1 MVFPAKQ
8 EPAMKTIRI
17 HEHGPEEVLQI
28 QELDIPEP
36 EADEVLVKVHST
48 ALNHLDIWVRKGLPG
63 VPLPIIPGSDAS
75 GTIEELG
82 SLVKREGHWKTG
94 QNVILIPFR
103 SCGHC
108 MYCSSGKE
116 NLCNRFRI
124 SGEHMDGY
132 QAEYVSIP
140 SGYILPKPSLLTFEE
155 AAAFPLATL
164 TAYHML
170 VRKIRLY
177 PGEWIL
183 VYGASSGVG
192 SAAVQLAKLYGC
204 RVITT
209 IGSESKREK
218 ARELGADH
226 VINYSEQPVGKTVRE
241 ITDGQGVDVVFEHTG
256 SATWT
261 ESLKALKRGGKI
273 ITCGATTGP
282 HVRIDLRAL
291 FIKHQQIIGS
301 TMGTR
306 QDLLEICR
314 LLEDKKLRVYL
325 DKIFPVTE
333 IRQAHHYLEA
343 EHDFGKVVVNF

>member
-1 MVFPAKQ
+1 
-8 EPAMKTIRI
+8 MKAIRI
-17 HEHGPEEVLQI
+17 HKHGPEEVLQI
-28 QELDIPEP
+28 EELDTPVPEP
-36 EADEVLVKVHST
+36 DEVLVKVHSS

-82 SLVKREGHWKTG
+82 SLVKHNGHWKTG

-103 SCGHC
+103 SCGQC
-108 MYCSSGKE
+108 IYCSSGNE

-124 SGEHMDGY
+124 PGEHLDGY

-140 SGYILPKPSLLTFEE
+140 SGYILPKPSILNFEE

-170 VRKIRLY
+170 VRKIRLS

-192 SAAVQLAKLYGC
+192 SAAVQLAKRYGS

-209 IGSESKREK
+209 IGSESKQEK
-218 ARELGADH
+218 ARELGPDH
-226 VINYSEQPVGKTVRE
+226 IINYSEQPVGKTVRE

-261 ESLKALKRGGKI
+261 ESLKALKKGGKI

-306 QDLLEICR
+306 QDLLKICR
-314 LLEDKKLRVYL
+314 LMEDKKLTVYL
-325 DKIFPVTE
+325 DKIFPMTE

-343 EHDFGKVVVNF
+343 EHDFGKVVVNL